1 MARMTIDL
9 SDEELALV
17 NARVEAG
24 DFASVEEY
32 LQQLMQ
38 RDQDRATKL
47 AKLQAAIEIGRASGV
62 GTRSLQEIYDA
73 NRKRRD
79 AA

>member
-9 SDEELALV
+9 SDEELALI

-24 DFASVEEY
+24 DFASVEDY

-38 RDQDRATKL
+38 RDQDRAAKL

>member
-1 MARMTIDL
+1 MQVKIDL
-9 SDEELALV
+9 SDEELARA

-24 DFASVEEY
+24 EFASIEDYV
-32 LQQLMQ
+32 QHLMR
-38 RDQDRATKL
+38 RDQDRADKL
-47 AKLQAAIEIGRASGV
+47 AKLQAAIESGRASGV
-62 GTRSLQEIYDA
+62 STRSLQEIYDA

>member
-1 MARMTIDL
+1 MTQMTIDL
-9 SDEELALV
+9 SDEELASIK
-17 NARVEAG
+17 AKVESG
-24 DFASVEEY
+24 DFASVEDY
-32 LQQLMQ
+32 LRQLIQ
-38 RDQDRATKL
+38 RDQDRARKL
-47 AKLQAAIEIGRASGV
+47 ARLRAAIEIGRASGV

>member
-9 SDEELALV
+9 SDEELALI
-17 NARVEAG
+17 NAKVEAG
-24 DFASVEEY
+24 EFASVEDY

-38 RDQDRATKL
+38 RDQDRAMKL